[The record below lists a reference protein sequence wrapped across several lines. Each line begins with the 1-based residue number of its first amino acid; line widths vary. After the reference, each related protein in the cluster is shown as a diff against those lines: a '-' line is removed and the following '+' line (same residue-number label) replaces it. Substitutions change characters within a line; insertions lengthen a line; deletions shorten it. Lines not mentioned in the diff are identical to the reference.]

1 MVAATTKSS
10 QTLPKAK
17 TPPRNEA
24 GLNQVCQTTDMPPCN
39 KDGLKLLREQKN
51 RYTLIFLLCSISALG
66 FSLAGYLLGL
76 LAMGGSY
83 SAADNTAKYAR
94 LEKVLT
100 LLLDKFEKSHI
111 QAFPV
116 LTMQE
121 QGEYEYIDLYVRFPK
136 GQVFIETRSLGNGA
150 VVYNEAKETLYLK
163 RGKKGLSKVLPCPL
177 SGLNESKKWL
187 SKNRQKFG
195 LSSRQATKDPTV
207 KVLVMWGETQ
217 ISNHRDYLYTQVG
230 ERKYLMLSKR
240 GSTTF
245 VVQQEELAMFI
256 SDWLSQCRN

>member
-1 MVAATTKSS
+1 ML
-10 QTLPKAK
+10 Q
-17 TPPRNEA
+17 
-24 GLNQVCQTTDMPPCN
+24 G
-39 KDGLKLLREQKN
+39 QKN
-51 RYTLIFLLCSISALG
+51 LYTIIFLVGSISALG
-66 FSLAGYLLGL
+66 FSLTGHLLGL
-76 LAMGGSY
+76 LAIGGSY

-100 LLLDKFEKSHI
+100 LLLDKFGEFGM

-121 QGEYEYIDLYVRFPK
+121 KGEYTYIDLYVRFPK
-136 GQVFIETRSLGNGA
+136 EQIFIETRSLGDGS
-150 VVYNEAKETLYLK
+150 VIYNESKETLYLK
-163 RGKKGLSKVLPCPL
+163 RGKKGLSKVVPCPL

-187 SKNRQKFG
+187 SKNRQTFG

-207 KVLVMWGETQ
+207 KVLAICGETQ
-217 ISNHRDYLYTQVG
+217 ISIHRDHLYTRIG
-230 ERKYLMLSKR
+230 ERRYLMLSKR

-256 SDWLSQCRN
+256 SDWLSQCRS